1 MSAVF
6 THGRMLAPSEL
17 ANAAVDLI
25 EHSDGLS
32 VACLSRKLGCS
43 TGRIQSVLINLTV
56 HRPDLWE
63 DDNGRMHI
71 GFAQRRTA

>member
-1 MSAVF
+1 MSALL
-6 THGRMLAPSEL
+6 THSRMLAPSEL
-17 ANAAVDLI
+17 AKVAVKMI

-32 VACLSRKLGCS
+32 VAGLSRKLGCS

-63 DDNGRMHI
+63 DDAGRMHI
-71 GFAQRRTA
+71 GFEQRRTA